1 MKVTKRVATMALTL
15 LVAAGSVFGAGE
27 QSTTTS
33 GGTSTAAPG
42 TLPRRETLY
51 FNGILWDKVNKWNP
65 YDVGGVSFGITPFT
79 QLSRQ
84 LIFETLF
91 VYNLLD
97 GKLYPQ
103 LGETYTWSGQTLT
116 ITLNRNV
123 KFWNGNAMTAKDV
136 VNSYQLQKTY
146 ATAGTGY
153 WSYIDSVTARDDY
166 TVVIQAN
173 ASNFNPKQ
181 IEASISGLYIT
192 EKAAM
197 DQVVARIGSNAAAL
211 GQWTNTRGGGV
222 VETTGTGPY
231 QPYLWDETKAVLQRV
246 DTYWGQIASK
256 YGKLPA
262 PKYVVHSIY
271 KDNATGDAAFR
282 AGEVDISQQFIS
294 SVWTMF
300 PQSVSTYLPQ
310 APYYFP
316 GTIPMLVYNTKK
328 PGLDDPAVRRAIAMS
343 LDYNTIGTNA
353 MSGYT
358 APLVASLMLPV
369 PSEQALID
377 TDAIKPYQWSGNVA
391 EATAAA
397 NQLLDDAGWV
407 RGADGI
413 RAKGGVRLSFQ
424 AECPQGWSDWN
435 ATLEVVAQ
443 AGKNIGIDIKTYF
456 PIATVWTQD
465 YQNGTFDMIMYSY
478 GSVGIASPWNRAYE
492 AMGSAS
498 LPPEGTP
505 NTIQNWGRWI
515 NAEANDIINKIASE
529 TNAATLKQLWTRLNI
544 IYLQELPCSGLMY
557 RPGVFHTVNES
568 VWTGFPKM
576 NDGSNVPPTLCI
588 DGYGIKGLYNLRA
601 K

>member
-1 MKVTKRVATMALTL
+1 MAAAAALL
-15 LVAAGSVFGAGE
+15 LVSAGSVFGGGE
-27 QSTTTS
+27 QSKPTS
-33 GGTSTAAPG
+33 GAAPAAAPG
-42 TLPRRETLY
+42 TLPRKETLY
-51 FNGILWDKVNKWNP
+51 YNGILWDKVKDWNP
-65 YDVGGVSFGITPFT
+65 YSTSDTSFGITPFT
-79 QLSRQ
+79 PLSRQ

-103 LGETYTWSGQTLT
+103 LGETYTWNGRTLT
-116 ITLNRNV
+116 ITLNKNAA
-123 KFWNGNAMTAKDV
+123 FWNGNALSARDV
-136 VNSYQLQKTY
+136 VNSYELQKTY
-146 ATAGTGY
+146 ATRGAGY
-153 WSYIDSVTARDDY
+153 WTYIDSVTAQDDY
-166 TVVIQAN
+166 TVVIQAK

-181 IEASISGLYIT
+181 IEGSISALYIT

-197 DQVVARIGSNAAAL
+197 DRVAARIGSGLTAL
-211 GQWTNTRGGGV
+211 GQWTNIGGDGAL
-222 VETTGTGPY
+222 EAQGTGPY
-231 QPYLWDETKAVLQRV
+231 KPYIWDETKVVLQRV
-246 DTYWGQIASK
+246 ETYWGRIPSK
-256 YGKLPA
+256 YGRLPA
-262 PKYVVHSIY
+262 PKYIAHSIY
-271 KDNATGDAAFR
+271 KDNASGDAALR

-300 PQSVSTYLPQ
+300 PQSISTYLPQ

-358 APLVASLMLPV
+358 APLSASLMLPV
-369 PSEQALID
+369 PAEQALID
-377 TDAIKPYQWSGNVA
+377 AEALKPYQWSANTA
-391 EATAAA
+391 EAAAAA
-397 NQLLDDAGWV
+397 NKLLDEAGWA

-456 PIATVWTQD
+456 PISTVWTQD
-465 YQNGTFDMIMYSY
+465 YQNGTFDMVMYSY
-478 GSVGIASPWNRAYE
+478 GGVSIASPWNRAYQ
-492 AMGSAS
+492 AMGSADM
-498 LPPEGTP
+498 PPEGSP
-505 NTIQNWGRWI
+505 NGIQNWGRWI
-515 NAEANDIINKIASE
+515 NAEANEIVNKIASE
-529 TNAATLKQLWTRLNI
+529 TDPAALKQLWTRLNI
-544 IYLQELPCSGLMY
+544 IYLQEMPCSGLMY

-576 NDGSNVPPTLCI
+576 NDGTNVPPTLCT